1 MTNESRPYRG
11 SDLTEFQIEVARAFF
26 ELKESAGFV
35 VSGGAALLAAGLIAR
50 PTEDLDLFTH
60 APADSVT
67 RAKESFTESAR
78 LHGWDVS
85 VIRDYP
91 TFCRLVVTGR
101 DEGVLVDLAVDSPPA
116 TPPTM
121 TILGPTLAP
130 LELAG
135 RKVLALFGRAEARD
149 FADVFALAQ
158 RFGTEALLGE
168 AAEQDTGF
176 DRSIFAE
183 MITTLDRFTDDEIPA
198 PESDLREIRT
208 FFAHWATRIAGDPH

>member
-1 MTNESRPYRG
+1 MTNESRPYSG
-11 SDLTEFQIEVARAFF
+11 ADLTEFQIEVARAFF
-26 ELKESAGFV
+26 QLKESAGFV

-67 RAKESFTESAR
+67 RAKESFTESAG

-101 DEGVLVDLAVDSPPA
+101 DEEVLVDLAVDSPPA

-176 DRSIFAE
+176 DRAIFAE
-183 MITTLDRFTDDEIPA
+183 MFATLDRFTDDEIPA
-198 PESDLREIRT
+198 SESDLREIRI
-208 FFAHWATRIAGDPH
+208 FFADWATRMVDDHH